1 MNKQEAYEIA
11 RKAEFEGTLTLIEN
25 AAKNGEYNRRLV
37 FSNREVINEL
47 NKLGFNC
54 GYIKDVDEGEIWNI
68 DWSK

>member
-11 RKAEFEGTLTLIEN
+11 KKAELEDVLNLIRN
-25 AAKNGEYNRRLV
+25 AARAGDYNRHLIIL
-37 FSNREVINEL
+37 NREIIYEL

-54 GYIKDVDEGEIWNI
+54 GLVDEEINVWNI

>member
-11 RKAEFEGTLTLIEN
+11 RNAELKRILKRIEET
-25 AAKNGEYNRRLV
+25 AQSGEYDRQV
-37 FSNREVINEL
+37 IVSNREVINEL

-54 GYIKDVDEGEIWNI
+54 GLIYKDNNVWHI

>member
-11 RKAEFEGTLTLIEN
+11 RKAELENVLNLIEN
-25 AAKNGEYNRRLV
+25 AAKSGEYNRRLIIL
-37 FSNREVINEL
+37 NREVIDEL

-54 GYIKDVDEGEIWNI
+54 GLVDKEINAWNI